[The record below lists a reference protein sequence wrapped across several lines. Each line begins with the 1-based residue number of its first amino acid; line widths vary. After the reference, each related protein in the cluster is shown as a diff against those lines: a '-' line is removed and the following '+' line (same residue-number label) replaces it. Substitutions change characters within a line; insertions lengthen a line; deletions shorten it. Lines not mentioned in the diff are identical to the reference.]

1 MRRGQSLFFSRF
13 QGRLVMF
20 ISVRRAAALCLS
32 VAAGAALASAPAQ
45 AASSKGCDGGAFR
58 VVAPGKTVSG
68 DVKDATIPASAL
80 TDTVHVVGRYQT
92 FDIDPATL
100 SVYHFT
106 FTGAANQLSMTGGRD
121 IEAFASKVADLRGQV
136 LTGALTVTLDKDSIS
151 LSRAGTGVSMR
162 LSGKDCAGGGIF
174 QMEPQ
179 RADGQPTVITH
190 TLGAGTFYFDNP
202 NFRARLGE
210 VLNGTTVTA
219 RVNFANDAAPAFVGR
234 DSTQLATRLSQFGKV
249 STWSVASGGRM
260 GQVMGE
266 DAVSVEPAATA
277 CSHQCHAGNQ
287 TQGAA
292 VALGFPSPVPT
303 ASRLTPDFPAA

>member
-1 MRRGQSLFFSRF
+1 
-13 QGRLVMF
+13 MF

-32 VAAGAALASAPAQ
+32 VAAGAALTSTPAQ
-45 AASSKGCDGGAFR
+45 AASSKSCDGGGFR

-68 DVKDATIPASAL
+68 DIKDATIPASAL
-80 TDTVHVVGRYQT
+80 TGTVHVLGRYQT
-92 FDIDPATL
+92 FDVDPATL
-100 SVYHFT
+100 SVHHFT
-106 FTGAANQLSMTGGRD
+106 FTGAANQLSLTGGRD
-121 IEAFASKVADLRGQV
+121 IEAFAAKTADLRGQT
-136 LTGALTVTLDKDSIS
+136 LTGPLTVTLDKETYS
-151 LSRAGTGVSMR
+151 LSRAGTGVSMT
-162 LSGKDCAGGGIF
+162 LTGKDCAAGGIF
-174 QMEPQ
+174 QMEPE

-190 TLGAGTFYFDNP
+190 VLGKGTFYFDNP

-292 VALGFPSPVPT
+292 AVLGFPSPVPA
-303 ASRLTPDFPAA
+303 ASRLTPDFPAP

>member
-1 MRRGQSLFFSRF
+1 
-13 QGRLVMF
+13 MF
-20 ISVRRAAALCLS
+20 ISVRRTAALCLS
-32 VAAGAALASAPAQ
+32 VAAGAALSSAPAQ

-58 VVAPGKTVSG
+58 VVAPGKTVAG
-68 DVKDATIPASAL
+68 DVKGATIATSAL
-80 TDTVHVVGRYQT
+80 TGTVHVVGRYQG
-92 FDIDPATL
+92 FDLDPATL

-106 FTGAANQLSMTGGRD
+106 FTRAANELSMTGGRD
-121 IEAFASKVADLRGQV
+121 VEAFAAKVADLRGEV
-136 LTGALTVTLDKDSIS
+136 LTGPLTVTLDKESIS
-151 LSRAGTGVSMR
+151 LSRVGAGVSMS
-162 LSGKDCAGGGIF
+162 LAGKDCANGGIF
-174 QMEPQ
+174 QMEPE
-179 RADGQPTVITH
+179 RADGQPTLITH
-190 TLGAGTFYFDNP
+190 TLGEGTFYFDNP

-234 DSTQLATRLSQFGKV
+234 DSTQLAARVSQFGKV
-249 STWSVASGGRM
+249 SSWSVASGGRM

-292 VALGFPSPVPT
+292 AVLGFPSPVPA
-303 ASRLTPDFPAA
+303 ASRLAPDFPAA